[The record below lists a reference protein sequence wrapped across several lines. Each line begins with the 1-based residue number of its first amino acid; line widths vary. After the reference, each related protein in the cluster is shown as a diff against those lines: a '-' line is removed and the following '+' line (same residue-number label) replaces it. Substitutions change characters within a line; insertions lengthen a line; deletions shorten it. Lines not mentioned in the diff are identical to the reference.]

1 MIPKSGYRFSE
12 KIMHQ
17 ENHVRKAMAVYTVH
31 EPPRRNSDPLAHTTR
46 FAFVRDGFS
55 WPAFLFGPFWMLW
68 HRLWLALIGYL
79 LLAAAIAFA
88 LRAVGAG
95 GEAGFFAA
103 LLFALLVGFEAPSL
117 RRYGLNRRRWKNLGV
132 VIGDD
137 REAAERRFFD
147 AWVGDAAPRA
157 ASMASPSPPSAS
169 APAYAATPASSGI
182 IGLFPEPGAR
192 A

>member
-1 MIPKSGYRFSE
+1 
-12 KIMHQ
+12 
-17 ENHVRKAMAVYTVH
+17 MAVYTVH
-31 EPPRRNSDPLAHTTR
+31 EPRRRGTDPLVHTAR

-55 WPAFLFGPFWMLW
+55 WAAFVFGPLWMLR

-79 LLAAAIAFA
+79 LLAAAIGFA

-95 GEAGFFAA
+95 GEAAFLAA
-103 LLFALLVGFEAPSL
+103 FLLALLVGFEAPSL
-117 RRYGLNRRRWKNLGV
+117 RRYGLSRRRWKNLGV

-147 AWVGDAAPRA
+147 AWVGEAAPRA
-157 ASMASPSPPSAS
+157 MPTPPPSP
-169 APAYAATPASSGI
+169 APVNAPPTPPASRAI